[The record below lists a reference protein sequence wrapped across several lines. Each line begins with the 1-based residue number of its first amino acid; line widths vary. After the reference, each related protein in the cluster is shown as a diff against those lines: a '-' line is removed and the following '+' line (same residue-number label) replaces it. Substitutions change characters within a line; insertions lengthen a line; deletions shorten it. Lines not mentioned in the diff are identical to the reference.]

1 MQPPPG
7 GPPDAAP
14 PKIVSVFPDSGTVAE
29 GLDDAAVFR
38 FDEVIDQ
45 RSGGGLDRLVT
56 VSPVPE
62 EVEID
67 WKRSAIAVRPK
78 GGWRRGV
85 VYHITLLPGI
95 LDLRN
100 NRLAEGRTIVFTTG
114 GPLPNARI
122 TGTVVDWEAGRLAPR
137 ARVEGILL
145 PDSLVYVTL
154 ADSTGSFTL
163 STIPVGTYLVVAAVD
178 ANNNRRR
185 EPREPFDSA
194 TVQVDSMVDHVF
206 WAFRQDTL
214 GPQLARA
221 TLLDSVTVR
230 IEFNQALPPE
240 DPDSGSVQ
248 MAVLPDSVPVAVETV
263 WRESGYDSVKTAARG
278 RPDTVAADTMPAR
291 ARADTTRIGPA
302 AAPAARDTTGAA
314 QILRQRPKLSTNL
327 IVRTASPL
335 APGTRYLITATA
347 RNLIGATA
355 TSRTVLVIP
364 PRAES
369 PPR

>member
-38 FDEVIDQ
+38 FDEVIDE

-78 GGWRRGV
+78 GGWRQGV
-85 VYHITLLPGI
+85 VYHVTLLPGVQ
-95 LDLRN
+95 DLRN
-100 NRLAEGRTIVFTTG
+100 NRLVEGRTIVFTTG

-163 STIPVGTYLVVAAVD
+163 STIPVGAYLVVAAVD

-194 TVQVDSMVDHVF
+194 TVRVDSVVDRVF

-248 MAVLPDSVPVAVETV
+248 MAVLPDSLPVAVEAV
-263 WRESGYDSVKTAARG
+263 WRESVYDSVKTAARG
-278 RPDTVAADTMPAR
+278 RPDTVAADT
-291 ARADTTRIGPA
+291 TRIGPA
-302 AAPAARDTTGAA
+302 AAPAARDTTRAA

-364 PRAES
+364 PRAER
-369 PPR
+369 PPQ